1 MCKDIKLHIVVVS
14 TFSATS
20 PSFEKRH
27 FNFAKSPCYRWTF
40 KRNLTSKQC
49 KGTVKICS
57 DWPATWILPAL
68 TVTKGSKQWPY
79 PTGCYSKHHQDGNLR
94 LEVIASTF
102 FVLLS
107 LHVIAYHLTERMRRW
122 KKKYTSDGK
131 MIFRENQDC
140 DGWAVVVHGQEFT
153 AGTCK
158 RQPFGTGR
166 NQAFEG
172 TMIGRTFKQTT
183 DNPSFLPPNWQMS
196 WPQRKTT
203 GERVYK
209 EQETE
214 RPWVEQGLS
223 TIMLFR
229 STTLNHLPRKPQW
242 PQIPNKQPSQV
253 SINKFWYFQPTDGQ
267 QANKRPTT
275 VRLYLTRR

>member
-1 MCKDIKLHIVVVS
+1 MFFYHPMWLRIIWQNECIDG
-14 TFSATS
+14 
-20 PSFEKRH
+20 R
-27 FNFAKSPCYRWTF
+27 
-40 KRNLTSKQC
+40 RNTPRTGKWYF
-49 KGTVKICS
+49 VKIK
-57 DWPATWILPAL
+57 P
-68 TVTKGSKQWPY
+68 
-79 PTGCYSKHHQDGNLR
+79 
-94 LEVIASTF
+94 
-102 FVLLS
+102 
-107 LHVIAYHLTERMRRW
+107 
-122 KKKYTSDGK
+122 
-131 MIFRENQDC
+131 
-140 DGWAVVVHGQEFT
+140 AVVVHGQELT

-172 TMIGRTFKQTT
+172 TLIERTFKQTT
-183 DNPSFLPPNWQMS
+183 DNPSFLLPNWQMS

-203 GERVYK
+203 GERVYR

-214 RPWVEQGLS
+214 RPCIEQGLF

-242 PQIPNKQPSQV
+242 PQVPNKQPSQV

-267 QANKRPTT
+267 QANKGPTT